1 MRIVLG
7 SASPRRR
14 ELLENLGL
22 DFEVVAADIDESVRP
37 DEEAAPYV
45 ARLASEKAAAVAAR
59 LGSSIDDGLLVI
71 AADTTV
77 DIAGRILGKPE
88 DEVEARSML
97 ASLSGRTHQVHTGVT
112 VHRGGR
118 SVTDV
123 VSTDVTFTELT
134 SEVLDW
140 YVATGEP
147 SGKAGAYAIQGA
159 GSVLVASVHG
169 SVTNVIGLPL
179 TTLVALCRSLGYDL
193 LG

>member
-14 ELLENLGL
+14 DLLEGLGL
-22 DFEVVAADIDESVRP
+22 SFEVAAADIDESVRP
-37 DEEAAPYV
+37 DEEPAPYV
-45 ARLASEKAAAVAAR
+45 ARLAAEKAATVGAR
-59 LGSSIDDGLLVI
+59 LGSSADDGLVVI

-77 DIAGRILGKPE
+77 DIGGRILGKPE
-88 DEVEARSML
+88 DETEARAML
-97 ASLSGRTHQVHTGVT
+97 AALSGRTHQVHTGVT

-123 VSTDVTFTELT
+123 ATTDVTFVALT
-134 SEVLDW
+134 PSLVDW
-140 YVATGEP
+140 YVGTGEP
-147 SGKAGAYAIQGA
+147 FGKAGAYAIQGA

-169 SVTNVIGLPL
+169 SVSNVIGLPL
-179 TTLVALCRSLGYDL
+179 TVLVELCRSLGCEL